1 MGSTKSK
8 WRAGQLAFYD
18 GTTHETVKPLAPTIL
33 YDDFLGTTLNT
44 DFWASLHSGGGS
56 IAHATSNLTLN
67 LVGAAAT
74 EEEGISAKN
83 DKAWNAD
90 KGFIFECRATLTTAP
105 TLTAEMMIGVQ
116 NDSWGAG
123 SNRILN
129 ADEVSI
135 YAAFGFYATV
145 GAGLVACIRTK
156 EAVHASGIV
165 STGVTSTL
173 GTYQVFRIDFT
184 NVADVKFYIDGVGV
198 CTTTTFNMSDG
209 ANVMFQPIVAAQKN
223 GAGADVGVMVVDYVR
238 IWQATR

>member
-1 MGSTKSK
+1 MGATKSK
-8 WRAGQLAFYD
+8 WRGGQLAFYD
-18 GTTHETVKPLAPTIL
+18 GTTYETVKPLAPTIL

-44 DFWASLHSGGGS
+44 DFWTSLHNGGGS
-56 IAHATSNLTLN
+56 IAHATSNLTLS
-67 LVGAAAT
+67 LAGAGAT
-74 EEEGISAKN
+74 EEEGVSAKD

-90 KGFIFECRATLTTAP
+90 KGFIFECRLKLTTAP
-105 TLTAEMMIGVQ
+105 TLTAEVMMGVQ

-135 YAAFGFYATV
+135 YAAFGFYATL
-145 GAGLVACIRTK
+145 GAGLVAAIRTK

-165 STGVTSTL
+165 STGVTVAT
-173 GTYQVFRIDFT
+173 GTYNVFRIDFT

-198 CTTTTFNMSDG
+198 ATTTTFNMSDG
-209 ANVMFQPIVAAQKN
+209 ANVMFQPVVVIQKN
-223 GAGADVGVMVVDYVR
+223 GVGAEAGVAVLDYIR

>member
-1 MGSTKSK
+1 MGQTGSK

-18 GTTHETVKPLAPTIL
+18 KTTHETVKPLAPTIL
-33 YDDFLGTTLNT
+33 YDDFLGTALNT
-44 DFWASLHSGGGS
+44 DLWTAADTGAGAVTQAASNMIFTTNVAG
-56 IAHATSNLTLN
+56 ATDENG
-67 LVGAAAT
+67 VY
-74 EEEGISAKN
+74 AKD

-90 KGFIFECRATLTTAP
+90 KGFIFECRAKMTVAP
-105 TLTAEMMIGVQ
+105 TIGAEIMIGVQ

-135 YAAFGFYATV
+135 YAAFGFYATL
-145 GAGLVACIRTK
+145 GAGLVAAIRTK

-165 STGVTSTL
+165 STGVTSVI

-209 ANVMFQPIVAAQKN
+209 ANVMFQPIVVAQKN
-223 GAGADVGVMVVDYVR
+223 GVDAGLGIMYLDYIR
-238 IWQATR
+238 MWQATR